1 MVNGRQFKPKTDYN
15 NLIEDFLNL
24 KINKKDL
31 GEWQMKLA
39 KRINVRLKDFE
50 NKGLTDTNGYRVL
63 LHTVKSI
70 AGDGASRLSQSK
82 KFTNNTL
89 SNVEEMIKALNGDET
104 SVGKTN
110 KKLDKAVEVAK
121 NNGIELTTKED
132 VIRFREFFR
141 SEEWKTM
148 CKLVG
153 YGSAKDAVL
162 RENSLGDYNPDSLKD
177 KFSAYI
183 LEIDERKKED
193 KTRESEWVDVS
204 GETAVFEEIFGKGHK

>member
-1 MVNGRQFKPKTDYN
+1 MGNGRLFKPKTDYN
-15 NLIEDFLNL
+15 NLIEDFLHL
-24 KINKKDL
+24 KIDKKDL

-63 LHTVKSI
+63 LHTVKVI
-70 AGDGASRLSQSK
+70 AGDGATRLSQSK

-89 SNVEEMIKALNGDET
+89 SNVQEMIKALNGDET

-110 KKLDKAVEVAK
+110 KKLEKAVEVAK

-141 SEEWKTM
+141 TEEWKTM

-162 RENSLGDYNPDSLKD
+162 RENSLGDYNPNSLKN
-177 KFSAYI
+177 KFSNMI
-183 LEIDERKKED
+183 LTENERKKD
-193 KTRESEWVDVS
+193 GKKRESEWIDVS
-204 GETAVFEEIFGKGHK
+204 AESKVFEQIFN